1 MAAAA
6 LLTLSPSFS
15 PPSTC
20 TDAVVGGGWSG
31 VYFLYR
37 RALASADPSSLCLF
51 ESSHRIGGRTYS
63 VGPSVLNNE
72 FTVDI
77 GAYRFSPDMHLPGDL
92 ILHDLKLPVAC
103 YEPSCPDA
111 AKDFPPPFM
120 FNYSAPLVRIV
131 DPTTK
136 LPAGYVSALHAML
149 SRLEPLGVRVFL
161 NATVVDVSTAGSS
174 TKLTFAGGGVT
185 TATTVLLNLPRNKLL
200 ALPSLVRSVAPRT
213 LGMLQCVKF
222 DAPPSMFHNMTIG
235 QSTGLTKAYLYY
247 GDAWWVTKLNK
258 TEGQYPH
265 NAFLPLTAANGLKIG
280 THFNDGPVAC
290 ADDGANGQTCHGYL
304 QIYYAATNETFYY
317 GTSGAPAEP
326 LGIAHAQPPYEH
338 ARLEKAHAAIIDV
351 LAPLLAAAGVDPA
364 SLPYP
369 TQMVVGAWSRP
380 GVIKHDHGYTS
391 PTKVYWDPSISGT
404 LGAACAVDGL
414 TEDEYRSTVLQPFGK
429 EAAVYLANN
438 DFLAQQSTYFE
449 GDWAQESLLQCER
462 ALYRLGVKRPDWL
475 NASYYAERIV
485 AKAW

>member
-1 MAAAA
+1 M
-6 LLTLSPSFS
+6 
-15 PPSTC
+15 
-20 TDAVVGGGWSG
+20 
-31 VYFLYR
+31 
-37 RALASADPSSLCLF
+37 
-51 ESSHRIGGRTYS
+51 
-63 VGPSVLNNE
+63 
-72 FTVDI
+72 
-77 GAYRFSPDMHLPGDL
+77 
-92 ILHDLKLPVAC
+92 LK
-103 YEPSCPDA
+103 
-111 AKDFPPPFM
+111 
-120 FNYSAPLVRIV
+120 
-131 DPTTK
+131 
-136 LPAGYVSALHAML
+136 
-149 SRLEPLGVRVFL
+149 RLEPLGVRVFL

-185 TATTVLLNLPRNKLL
+185 TATTVMLNLPRNKLL

-290 ADDGANGQTCHGYL
+290 ADDGRDGQTCHGYL

-326 LGIAHAQPPYEH
+326 LGIAHDQPPYEH
-338 ARLEKAHAAIIDV
+338 ARLERRTRRSSTSSRRCS
-351 LAPLLAAAGVDPA
+351 PPPA
-364 SLPYP
+364 S
-369 TQMVVGAWSRP
+369 TRRRCRTRHRWSSARGRAP
-380 GVIKHDHGYTS
+380 AIKHDHGYTS

-429 EAAVYLANN
+429 EAPSPANN
-438 DFLAQQSTYFE
+438 DFLAQQSTYLRAT
-449 GDWAQESLLQCER
+449 GRRSRCSSASARCTGWA
-462 ALYRLGVKRPDWL
+462 
-475 NASYYAERIV
+475 
-485 AKAW
+485 